1 MTDNIRGAGGNGS
14 NISTLDST
22 DAPLDNEIS
31 PLCQAPFSAG
41 TTYEEGQTD
50 KGWSEEVYILSSQ
63 RAQMVLQM

>member
-1 MTDNIRGAGGNGS
+1 MTDNIRGAGGNCS
-14 NISTLDST
+14 NISALDST

-41 TTYEEGQTD
+41 TTYEGEGQTD

-63 RAQMVLQM
+63 RAQMVL